1 MRKKIK
7 MKGLTCSSCIRKITD
22 KLLES
27 EFIEAANYNLINEVM
42 VIDYNG
48 EVSIIKETKRIKKI
62 VNSFEDG
69 IKVYFEGEAVE
80 QESSFIN
87 TYWILFVGLI
97 VFMVGIYLNNDWVV
111 LAGYIFFVSKIAR
124 KAIKSMFTKISFDEN
139 MLMFIATIAAMY
151 IGEKLEAIVV
161 IIFYTI
167 GEYLQ
172 NRAVGK
178 SKEEIKSLIDLKVES
193 GNCYKGG
200 ILMQVAPEE
209 IEVGDRILVKVGERV
224 PVDCKVVHGSTS
236 IDMSSLTGESKPVD
250 VTSGDEL
257 ISGSINLQSP
267 IEAVA
272 SKEYTDS
279 MIAKVVEMIENSSM
293 NKADTE
299 EFITKFAKW
308 YTPVVAI
315 LALLI
320 FLVPTLIDYSNHMDY
335 LRRAAILLVI
345 SCPCALVLS
354 IPLTYFAGIGKSAS
368 MGVLF
373 KGSNYLDTMS
383 KISDVYLDKTGTIT
397 HGNFVVSDYTDL
409 NTLLLAASVEKYSN
423 HPIANAI
430 LEANKEELVELNDI
444 EEIAGC
450 GIKSSYEGKIVL
462 VGNAR
467 LMKEYN
473 VDFEK
478 QDASETVVFVSYNG
492 LYMGRIL
499 ISDQIKESSKGAIE
513 RLLSEGIN
521 VTMLTGDNDKIASKV
536 AKEVCDISYK
546 ANLLPQNKSEYVT
559 NLKSEGNTLF
569 VGDGIND
576 SIALVN
582 ADVGITM
589 GQRGS
594 DLALEVS
601 DVVIL
606 NDDLSLLS
614 KTINIAKK
622 TKKIVIQNIVGTLF
636 IKVIFLTLGVLG
648 VSTMWMAIIADVGV
662 SLIAVLNS
670 LRILSHKV
678 D

>member
-1 MRKKIK
+1 
-7 MKGLTCSSCIRKITD
+7 
-22 KLLES
+22 
-27 EFIEAANYNLINEVM
+27 
-42 VIDYNG
+42 
-48 EVSIIKETKRIKKI
+48 
-62 VNSFEDG
+62 
-69 IKVYFEGEAVE
+69 
-80 QESSFIN
+80 
-87 TYWILFVGLI
+87 
-97 VFMVGIYLNNDWVV
+97 
-111 LAGYIFFVSKIAR
+111 
-124 KAIKSMFTKISFDEN
+124 
-139 MLMFIATIAAMY
+139 
-151 IGEKLEAIVV
+151 
-161 IIFYTI
+161 
-167 GEYLQ
+167 
-172 NRAVGK
+172 
-178 SKEEIKSLIDLKVES
+178 
-193 GNCYKGG
+193 
-200 ILMQVAPEE
+200 
-209 IEVGDRILVKVGERV
+209 
-224 PVDCKVVHGSTS
+224 
-236 IDMSSLTGESKPVD
+236 
-250 VTSGDEL
+250 
-257 ISGSINLQSP
+257 
-267 IEAVA
+267 
-272 SKEYTDS
+272 